1 MKYCIK
7 CYREISFSFCQVM
20 VARLTHL
27 KCEEVEN
34 LGL

>member
-20 VARLTHL
+20 VVRL